1 MACCPH
7 PIPSSGQFRV
17 QMAGLRLLSPLPS
30 GQGWNRAACLQGS
43 ERHILSLMGQSFEVV
58 VLLPQRGGRSD
69 LCWGP
74 GDAVTGS
81 APFTQA
87 RTQAHAHT
95 PDT

>member
-1 MACCPH
+1 
-7 PIPSSGQFRV
+7 
-17 QMAGLRLLSPLPS
+17 
-30 GQGWNRAACLQGS
+30 
-43 ERHILSLMGQSFEVV
+43 MGQSFEVV
-58 VLLPQRGGRSD
+58 VLLPQRGGRSY

-95 PDT
+95 RHLTPRRALSLEFPFPWLP